1 MEYYIIKAYL
11 VENKKSLVWMQN
23 VSQLWGPHSMF
34 FSKDDDE
41 NLIQEGRTQV
51 LANKETSKEGRAA
64 SGMRINQV
72 LETPPPQVE

>member
-1 MEYYIIKAYL
+1 
-11 VENKKSLVWMQN
+11 MQI

-64 SGMRINQV
+64 RGKRINQV
-72 LETPPPQVE
+72 LETPPPPLASTREERIN